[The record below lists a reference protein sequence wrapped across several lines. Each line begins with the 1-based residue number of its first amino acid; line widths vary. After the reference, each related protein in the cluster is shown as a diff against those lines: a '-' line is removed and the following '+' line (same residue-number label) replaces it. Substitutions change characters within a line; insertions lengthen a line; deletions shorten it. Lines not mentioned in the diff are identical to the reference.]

1 MSMWQ
6 VMKILLLLYT
16 NGNVS
21 KKRIRILRYFT
32 QLQATNFEP
41 GNGQYPPYSPLQN
54 INALYCVVKGNA
66 LMARTPPSISSLR
79 GDLQ

>member
-1 MSMWQ
+1 MWQ

-32 QLQATNFEP
+32 QLQATNFGP
-41 GNGQYPPYSPLQN
+41 GSGQYPHHIPLQN
-54 INALYCVVKGNA
+54 INALYYVAKGSA
-66 LMARTPPSISSLR
+66 LMAITPSPILFSR
-79 GDLQ
+79 GDSQ